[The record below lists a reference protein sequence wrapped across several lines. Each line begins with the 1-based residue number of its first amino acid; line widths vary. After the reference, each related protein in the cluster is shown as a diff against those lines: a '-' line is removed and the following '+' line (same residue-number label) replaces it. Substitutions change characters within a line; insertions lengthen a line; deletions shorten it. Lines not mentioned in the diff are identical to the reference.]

1 MRRNAIIT
9 WAIAV
14 LAVVSSTGQAH
25 AQLLTGTATA
35 TDGDSL
41 VVGSQRVR
49 LFGIDAPELDQTCT
63 TDGSSWPC
71 GIQAKE
77 RLNELINGQRV
88 DCQITGLDQYGRTLG
103 RCSTEFLDINE
114 AIVELRNALQVDPD
128 FVPALHAL
136 GRAYA
141 TKSWYGDALRELVR
155 AQGVAPDS
163 LPVAA
168 DLGRA
173 LVYRGY
179 SQDYVAAEDRAR
191 QRKAGIWNSTFTN
204 PAEHRLAK
212 APKPPEPRQ
221 PVQRVERQQSN
232 ERFAGCTIKG
242 NRNRKGQ
249 WIYHLPGMPYYDQ
262 TRAEEFFCTE
272 DQARAAG
279 YRRAIVR

>member
-1 MRRNAIIT
+1 VAVAAKETAVRRNTIVS

-14 LAVVSSTGQAH
+14 LAVVSPIGQAH

-71 GIQAKE
+71 GTQAKE

-114 AIVELRNALQVDPD
+114 AIVELGWAL
-128 FVPALHAL
+128 
-136 GRAYA
+136 AY
-141 TKSWYGDALRELVR
+141 RE
-155 AQGVAPDS
+155 
-163 LPVAA
+163 
-168 DLGRA
+168 
-173 LVYRGY
+173 Y

-221 PVQRVERQQSN
+221 PVQRDERQQSN